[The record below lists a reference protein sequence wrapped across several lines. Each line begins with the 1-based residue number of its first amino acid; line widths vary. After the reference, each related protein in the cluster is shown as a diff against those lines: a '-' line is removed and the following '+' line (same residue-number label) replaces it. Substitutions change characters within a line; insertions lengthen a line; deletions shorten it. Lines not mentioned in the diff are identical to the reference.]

1 MILKQDCPCIININH
16 NWKAMVTPFTM
27 AFQSPESMSPRGI
40 VAVILSKTQRSLFS
54 TSASAVNLGAGK
66 GRGGD

>member
-1 MILKQDCPCIININH
+1 
-16 NWKAMVTPFTM
+16 MVTPFTM